1 MKFTAAIV
9 AAIAVN
15 SAVTDVAAF
24 GVHSKLAVR
33 RSSGP
38 STLRMSLDDLQS
50 KLLTDKPAPAA
61 AAAVSSKKS
70 QPSRKPKPT
79 PPAPVPVPVPVP
91 EPVLVAE
98 VTPAKKGKKKEKYV
112 DLGDVATPAA
122 PKAKVQAPKPVP
134 APISAPAPPA
144 KKQDRPNRAK
154 VVVATPPP
162 KPVAAKA
169 EAIKDPNAGPLGVA
183 LGAAPLLVAPLV
195 ALTAARGALGKTAAR
210 REQIQE
216 EIAAKERAAKA
227 KASATASVDSGGVV
241 GALVS
246 VLCESNGSGAV
257 NLSWINRQN
266 SRFMCDFMFKPKKL
280 CST

>member
-38 STLRMSLDDLQS
+38 STLCMSLDDLQS
-50 KLLTDKPAPAA
+50 KLLTDKPSPAA

-70 QPSRKPKPT
+70 PPSRKPKPA
-79 PPAPVPVPVPVP
+79 PPAPVAVAVP
-91 EPVLVAE
+91 EPVVVAE

>member
-1 MKFTAAIV
+1 MKFPALAII

-15 SAVTDVAAF
+15 SVVTDVAAF

-33 RSSGP
+33 RSPSTSGP

-61 AAAVSSKKS
+61 AVSSKKS
-70 QPSRKPKPT
+70 PPSRKSKPA
-79 PPAPVPVPVPVP
+79 PPAPVPAPVP
-91 EPVLVAE
+91 EPVVVAE
-98 VTPAKKGKKKEKYV
+98 VTPSKKGKKKEKYV

-122 PKAKVQAPKPVP
+122 PKAKVQATKP
-134 APISAPAPPA
+134 APAPKSAPAPPA
-144 KKQDRPNRAK
+144 KKEERPNRTK
-154 VVVATPPP
+154 VFVATPPP

-169 EAIKDPNAGPLGVA
+169 DAVKDPNAGPLGVA
-183 LGAAPLLVAPLV
+183 LGAAPLLVAPLI

-227 KASATASVDSGGVV
+227 KVSATASVDSGGVV

-246 VLCESNGSGAV
+246 VLCESNG
-257 NLSWINRQN
+257 
-266 SRFMCDFMFKPKKL
+266 
-280 CST
+280 

>member
-1 MKFTAAIV
+1 MKFPAAIV

-33 RSSGP
+33 RSPSTSGP

-61 AAAVSSKKS
+61 EVSSKKS
-70 QPSRKPKPT
+70 PPSRKPKPAPPA
-79 PPAPVPVPVPVP
+79 PPAPVAVAVP
-91 EPVLVAE
+91 EPVVVAE

-122 PKAKVQAPKPVP
+122 PKAKVQATKP
-134 APISAPAPPA
+134 APAPKSAPAPPA
-144 KKQDRPNRAK
+144 KKEERPNRTK
-154 VVVATPPP
+154 VFVATPPP

-169 EAIKDPNAGPLGVA
+169 DAVKDPNAGPLGVA
-183 LGAAPLLVAPLV
+183 LGAAPLLVAPLI

-210 REQIQE
+210 RELIQE
-216 EIAAKERAAKA
+216 EIAAKELAAKA
-227 KASATASVDSGGVV
+227 KTSATASVDSGGVV
-241 GALVS
+241 SALVS
-246 VLCESNGSGAV
+246 VICESNG
-257 NLSWINRQN
+257 
-266 SRFMCDFMFKPKKL
+266 
-280 CST
+280 